1 MELRDLLGDFPH
13 LKPLAGRWSVCRLA
27 TLSDLST
34 AELGSLLLR
43 ELGLASLEDCVLQE
57 FEQLIAQASDLAAS
71 RWARSAR
78 VESSVEWASAAAKFR
93 RFDASLPLAAGSV
106 CLLTAWAPVVENK
119 QKRLRQGHWPTRS
132 HGAAS
137 LSAVDQARQA
147 EEDKQRCRWLSQ
159 LQRLIATSGLP
170 AAEAGISGRVG
181 KGRRA
186 STLRKHVKTWERVV
200 AWVRSAFGVSWPSA
214 DHFAAYL
221 QARASEPCGRSVP
234 GSCLKTLMFME
245 SAGEVPLDSKISRC
259 PVIRNTMEELALVLG
274 NQDLRGRRQANQLLV
289 SQVKAFEGLV
299 MNEQAPRYVRAF
311 AWFKLVK
318 LWGCLRYSDTEG
330 MPARAIV
337 VDERGL
343 SARLERT
350 KTTGAGKKIAVLYA
364 YVSSAV
370 WLVEPCW
377 LRVGWQLWQAMG
389 DETAAASR
397 DFFLLRPAA
406 GLQGCTARMAR
417 YYHASAMSQAL
428 FRELRT
434 DGVDG
439 RELMALGLGV
449 LWSEHSER
457 ATMRSWAACCRVGE
471 LAGKQLGRWQMSVDE
486 AYIRSVRGNVEAAQR
501 KVARVL
507 RRGIGGRDL
516 LDEASVLSKVASRLE
531 ELGFDPESVSVQ
543 VALLSSFATKQ
554 LDDGSATEEELSD
567 ESEQVASPAGLDAED
582 NAEDAADW
590 HLGLFFVSLTGQH
603 GRQQTLHK
611 GGECHRVP
619 GVHYRHFKQFGD
631 RCPAREEYGRKCRDC
646 FPSGEPVASASSS
659 SESSD
664 SSSSS
669 GAESEG

>member
-1 MELRDLLGDFPH
+1 MELRDLLCDFPH
-13 LKPLAGRWSVCRLA
+13 LQPLAGRWSVCRLA

-78 VESSVEWASAAAKFR
+78 VQSSVEWASAAAKFR
-93 RFDASLPLAAGSV
+93 RVDASLPLAAGSV
-106 CLLTAWAPVVENK
+106 CLLTAWAPVVGNK

-137 LSAVDQARQA
+137 LSAVDQSRQA
-147 EEDKQRCRWLSQ
+147 GEDKQRRRWLAQ

-245 SAGEVPLDSKISRC
+245 SAGEVSLDSKISRC
-259 PVIRNTMEELALVLG
+259 PVIRNTMEELALALG
-274 NQDLRGRRQANQLLV
+274 NQDLRGRRQANQLLG

-330 MPARAIV
+330 MPARAVV

-350 KTTGAGKKIAVLYA
+350 KTKVQARRLRCFMLMFLLQLGWWNHAGSEWVGSFGKPWVMRQL
-364 YVSSAV
+364 
-370 WLVEPCW
+370 L
-377 LRVGWQLWQAMG
+377 LRVISSCCGQQLAFR
-389 DETAAASR
+389 AALPEWR
-397 DFFLLRPAA
+397 GITMLRPFLKRCSENS
-406 GLQGCTARMAR
+406 GLTVWMVGSLWR
-417 YYHASAMSQAL
+417 L
-428 FRELRT
+428 GWEFF
-434 DGVDG
+434 GV
-439 RELMALGLGV
+439 
-449 LWSEHSER
+449 S
-457 ATMRSWAACCRVGE
+457 
-471 LAGKQLGRWQMSVDE
+471 
-486 AYIRSVRGNVEAAQR
+486 IP
-501 KVARVL
+501 
-507 RRGIGGRDL
+507 
-516 LDEASVLSKVASRLE
+516 SVLPCAVGLLA
-531 ELGFDPESVSVQ
+531 
-543 VALLSSFATKQ
+543 VAL
-554 LDDGSATEEELSD
+554 
-567 ESEQVASPAGLDAED
+567 ESWRANS
-582 NAEDAADW
+582 
-590 HLGLFFVSLTGQH
+590 
-603 GRQQTLHK
+603 
-611 GGECHRVP
+611 
-619 GVHYRHFKQFGD
+619 
-631 RCPAREEYGRKCRDC
+631 
-646 FPSGEPVASASSS
+646 
-659 SESSD
+659 
-664 SSSSS
+664 
-669 GAESEG
+669 